1 MSKLRAVA
9 KSLPAD
15 EQGLSTE
22 AVFETLSSRRRR
34 FTLHYLSQVG
44 ESVTIR
50 ELSTQIAAW
59 ENGVELH
66 AVTPKQR
73 KRVYTALHQTHLP
86 TMDRLDVIVYA
97 KDRKTISI
105 TDQIQEFDL
114 YLDFVPPNDLPWSQ
128 FYLLLSAV
136 ISVLVVIAV
145 QGVTPFSSVGGF
157 EYALLASGVFVV
169 TSSLHYLR
177 DRQTLIGAAT
187 TPPEVEPP
195 REITE

>member
-1 MSKLRAVA
+1 MSKLQAAA

-15 EQGLSTE
+15 EQQLSTE
-22 AVFETLSSRRRR
+22 TVFETLSNRRRR

-114 YLDFVPPNDLPWSQ
+114 YLDIVPPDDLPWSQ

-157 EYALLASGVFVV
+157 GYALLASGVFVV

-177 DRQTLIGAAT
+177 DRWTLIGSAT

>member
-1 MSKLRAVA
+1 MTKQQTVT
-9 KSLPAD
+9 KPLPAD
-15 EQGLSTE
+15 EQQLSTE

-34 FTLHYLSQVG
+34 FTLYYLSQVG

-59 ENGVELH
+59 ENDVALH

-86 TMDRLDVIVYA
+86 TMDRLGVIMYA
-97 KDRKTISI
+97 QDRKTITI

-114 YLDFVPPNDLPWSQ
+114 YLDVVPPNDLPWSQ

>member
-1 MSKLRAVA
+1 MSKLQAAA

-15 EQGLSTE
+15 KQQLSTE
-22 AVFETLSSRRRR
+22 TVFETLSNRRRR

-114 YLDFVPPNDLPWSQ
+114 YLDIVPPDDLPWSQ

-145 QGVTPFSSVGGF
+145 QGVPPFSSVGGF
-157 EYALLASGVFVV
+157 GYALLASGVFVV

-177 DRQTLIGAAT
+177 DRQTLIGSAT

>member
-1 MSKLRAVA
+1 MSKLQAAA

-15 EQGLSTE
+15 EQQLSTE
-22 AVFETLSSRRRR
+22 TVFETLSNRRRR

-114 YLDFVPPNDLPWSQ
+114 YLDIVPPDDLPWSQ

-157 EYALLASGVFVV
+157 GYALLASGVFVV

-177 DRQTLIGAAT
+177 DRRTLIGFAT

>member
-1 MSKLRAVA
+1 MTKQQTVT
-9 KSLPAD
+9 KPLPAD
-15 EQGLSTE
+15 EQQLSTE

-34 FTLHYLSQVG
+34 FTLYYLSQVG

-105 TDQIQEFDL
+105 TDHIQEFDL
-114 YLDFVPPNDLPWSQ
+114 YLDIVPPDDLPWSQ

-136 ISVLVVIAV
+136 ISVLIVIAV

-157 EYALLASGVFVV
+157 GYALLASGVFVV

-177 DRQTLIGAAT
+177 DRRTLIGAAT

-195 REITE
+195 QELTE

>member
-1 MSKLRAVA
+1 MSKLQAAA

-15 EQGLSTE
+15 EQQLSTE
-22 AVFETLSSRRRR
+22 TVFETLSNRRRR

-97 KDRKTISI
+97 KDRKTISS
-105 TDQIQEFDL
+105 TDQIQDFDV
-114 YLDFVPPNDLPWSQ
+114 YLDIVPSDDLPWSQ

-145 QGVTPFSSVGGF
+145 QGVPPFSSVGGF
-157 EYALLASGVFVV
+157 GYALLASGIFVV
-169 TSSLHYLR
+169 TSSLHHLH
-177 DRQTLIGAAT
+177 DRQTLIGSAT
-187 TPPEVEPP
+187 TPPEAEPP

>member
-1 MSKLRAVA
+1 MTKQQTVA
-9 KSLPAD
+9 KPLPAD
-15 EQGLSTE
+15 KQQLSTE

-34 FTLHYLSQVG
+34 FTLYYLSQVG

-59 ENGVELH
+59 ENDVALH

-86 TMDRLDVIVYA
+86 TMDRLGVIMYA
-97 KDRKTISI
+97 QDRKTITI

-114 YLDFVPPNDLPWSQ
+114 YLDVVPPNDLPWSQ

-145 QGVTPFSSVGGF
+145 QGVPPFSSVGGF
-157 EYALLASGVFVV
+157 GYALLASGVFVV

-177 DRQTLIGAAT
+177 DRRTLIGAAT

-195 REITE
+195 QELTE

>member
-1 MSKLRAVA
+1 MSKLQAAA

-15 EQGLSTE
+15 EQQLSTE
-22 AVFETLSSRRRR
+22 TVFETLSNRRRR

-114 YLDFVPPNDLPWSQ
+114 YLDIVPSDDLPWSQ

-136 ISVLVVIAV
+136 ISVLIVIAV

-157 EYALLASGVFVV
+157 GYALLATGVFVV

-177 DRQTLIGAAT
+177 DRRTLIGFAT